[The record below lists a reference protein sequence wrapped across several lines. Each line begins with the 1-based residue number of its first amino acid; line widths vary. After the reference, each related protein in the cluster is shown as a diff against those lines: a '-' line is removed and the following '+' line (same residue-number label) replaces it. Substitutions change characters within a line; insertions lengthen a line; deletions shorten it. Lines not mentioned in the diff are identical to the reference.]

1 MLTPALLQILCC
13 PETHEKLSP
22 ADAALVE
29 QINAAVAAGRLR
41 NRAGKPVTEKIN
53 GGLVRQDQ
61 KYLYPVRGDIPV
73 MLIDE
78 AIALPVS
85 S

>member
-1 MLTPALLQILCC
+1 MLTPDLLKILCC

-29 QINAAVAAGRLR
+29 QINEAVVAGRLR
-41 NRAGKPVTEKIN
+41 NRAGKPVTEKIT

>member
-1 MLTPALLQILCC
+1 MLTPDLLQILCC

-29 QINAAVAAGRLR
+29 RINEAVVAGRLR
-41 NRAGKPVTEKIN
+41 NRAGKPVTEKISD
-53 GGLVRQDQ
+53 GLVRQDQ